1 MRWLFQKF
9 YAIYCRSFLHPHLGG
24 LIKRALRSRNRS
36 IAAAPFVHDLGAFRM
51 NLDLEELIDTSIYY
65 MGTFEAESIA
75 AIRRQLA
82 PGACA
87 VDVGA
92 NIGFMTMHMAAAV
105 GTTGRVFAFE
115 PTTWTFE
122 RLRANVAL
130 NHMPQ
135 VVLERAALGSRN
147 AFHPEVIVPYGYPLV
162 GDRPVMRDSIQIH
175 RLDDYLGQ
183 HPIDRLD
190 LIKCDTDGWEM
201 DIFEGALAT
210 LRRFHPALVFEL
222 DPFGLAENG
231 HSAEALIRLLHDVGY
246 QFYRTADRQPFDG
259 LENAVSRVTTNHKLD
274 VLALHQDASS
284 SIR

>member
-1 MRWLFQKF
+1 MRWLFQKC

-24 LIKRALRSRNRS
+24 LIKRVLRSRNRS

-51 NLDLEELIDTSIYY
+51 NLDLDQLIDTSIYY
-65 MGTFEAESIA
+65 MGTFEVESIA
-75 AIRRQLA
+75 AIRRQLS

-92 NIGFMTMHMAAAV
+92 NIGFMTMHMADAV
-105 GTTGRVFAFE
+105 GTSGRIIAFE
-115 PTTWTFE
+115 PTTWTSE

-147 AFHPEVIVPYGYPLV
+147 VFHPEVIVPYGYPLV

-175 RLDDYLGQ
+175 RLDDYLAQ

-210 LRRFHPALVFEL
+210 LRRFHPALLFEL
-222 DPFGLAENG
+222 DPLGLAENG
-231 HSAEALIRLLHDVGY
+231 SSAGALIQLLRDAGY
-246 QFYRTADRQPFDG
+246 QFHETADLRPYDD
-259 LENAVSRVTTNHKLD
+259 LERAASRLRAEYKLD
-274 VLALHQDASS
+274 VVALHKDASAGV
-284 SIR
+284 R

>member
-9 YAIYCRSFLHPHLGG
+9 YAIYGRSFLHPHLGG
-24 LIKRALRSRNRS
+24 LIKRVLRSRNRS
-36 IAAAPFVHDLGAFRM
+36 IAAAPFIHDLGAFRI
-51 NLDLEELIDTSIYY
+51 NLDLEQLIDTSIYY
-65 MGTFEAESIA
+65 MGTFEAECIA
-75 AIRRQLA
+75 AICRQLK
-82 PGACA
+82 PGGCA

-115 PTTWTFE
+115 PTSWTFE
-122 RLRANVAL
+122 RLRANVEL
-130 NHMPQ
+130 NSMPQ
-135 VVLERAALGSRN
+135 VVLERAALGSRS
-147 AFHPEVIVPYGYPLV
+147 ALHPEVIVPYGYPLV

-175 RLDDYLGQ
+175 RLDDYLDQ

-201 DIFEGALAT
+201 DIFEGALET

-231 HSAEALIRLLHDVGY
+231 HSASALIRLLQDVGY
-246 QFYRTADRQPFDG
+246 RFYETVDLRPYDDLAS
-259 LENAVSRVTTNHKLD
+259 AASRVTIDHKLD
-274 VLALHQDASS
+274 VVALHEDASS
-284 SIR
+284 IVR